1 MERWVKYFLRGVQ
14 LEGVDEA
21 AIRVTHLVLRSPT
34 LCVLLRKP
42 LMEAPQASGLK
53 RGVVSAGCTRYSQ
66 GANWV
71 TLVALQFFEQDAQN
85 MRAGDGSLHVL
96 VD

>member
-1 MERWVKYFLRGVQ
+1 MDRWVKYLLRGVQ

-53 RGVVSAGCTRYSQ
+53 GRRCGKRRLHVILAGCK
-66 GANWV
+66 
-71 TLVALQFFEQDAQN
+71 L
-85 MRAGDGSLHVL
+85 GDSRSIAIL
-96 VD
+96 